1 MKEGSEITEFYRRK
15 EQHRKARA
23 KRLVSE
29 KLAIA
34 SKLRD
39 VQEKP
44 APARAANK
52 EKRAAGKIK
61 IRIKTA

>member
-1 MKEGSEITEFYRRK
+1 MKENSQAAKNYRKKDQQRK
-15 EQHRKARA
+15 LRA
-23 KRLVSE
+23 KQPVAE

-34 SKLRD
+34 AKLRD
-39 VQEKP
+39 VQEKL

-52 EKRAAGKIK
+52 AKRAAGKIE